1 MTGMQGDAFLF
12 AKSPEVHVL
21 YGELNYSLH
30 TYIHTYMHACI
41 ILFYENNTQTAYFIK
56 VHVVLDLKQYPS
68 KLALG
73 VAMFAKGV
81 YNI

>member
-1 MTGMQGDAFLF
+1 MTRIQRDLFL
-12 AKSPEVHVL
+12 S
-21 YGELNYSLH
+21 
-30 TYIHTYMHACI
+30 
-41 ILFYENNTQTAYFIK
+41 AYFKI
-56 VHVVLDLKQYPS
+56 HVVLDLKQYPS